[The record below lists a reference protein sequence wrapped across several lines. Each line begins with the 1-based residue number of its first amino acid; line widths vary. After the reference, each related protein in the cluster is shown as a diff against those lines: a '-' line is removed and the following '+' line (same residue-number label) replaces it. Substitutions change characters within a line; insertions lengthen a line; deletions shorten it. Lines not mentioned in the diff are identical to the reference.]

1 MNRFLLLLLFI
12 NGISPV
18 FSQIQFIGFDRS
30 TCAEPMT
37 NTYSFTNYSNG
48 GGGSGTLYGF
58 TVFKNGIAVY
68 GQSGTMGDGKS
79 CVDLTFVNDSV
90 GFIVTY
96 SGNSSNNV
104 WRTADYGQTW
114 SLIGGGAPNYFGIYI
129 INSETAYLVT
139 QWDFPMQLYV
149 AKCSAN
155 AGESN
160 GTFIYDQTITA
171 DIFKT
176 DTVFSSDLCG
186 IDTLAINVLN
196 GVDTVTYHINFFTM
210 SNSNG
215 SDLSNKTYDSFVF
228 PNPASNYFSLNQPFE
243 NYSSVR
249 LYSMNGSSVIR
260 FNKKSISDNYF
271 SVEGLTDGVYFL
283 EITSKDNHSIIQK
296 LLIHGQNH

>member
-1 MNRFLLLLLFI
+1 MKRFLLLLFFI
-12 NGISPV
+12 YGISPI

-58 TVFKNGIAVY
+58 TIYKNGIAVY

-79 CVDLTFVNDSV
+79 CIDLKFVNDSV

-114 SLIGGGAPNYFGIYI
+114 SLIGGGAPNYFGLYV
-129 INSETAYLVT
+129 INTETAYLVT

-155 AGESN
+155 ATECN
-160 GTFIYDQTITA
+160 GTFVYDQTITS

-176 DTVFSSDLCG
+176 DTVFASDLCG
-186 IDTLAINVLN
+186 IDTLAIYVLN
-196 GVDTVTYHINFFTM
+196 VADTVTYHINFFTM
-210 SNSNG
+210 SNSIESEVYNQA
-215 SDLSNKTYDSFVF
+215 NDSFVF
-228 PNPASNYFSLNQPFE
+228 PNPASNYFRLNHPLETF
-243 NYSSVR
+243 SFFR
-249 LYSMNGSSVIR
+249 LYSLNGSCVIG
-260 FNKKSISDNYF
+260 FNKESIDDNYF
-271 SVEGLTDGVYFL
+271 PLEGLTDGVYFL
-283 EITSKDNHSIIQK
+283 QITSKDNHSIIQK

>member
-1 MNRFLLLLLFI
+1 MKYLILLFCLFT
-12 NGISPV
+12 GSL
-18 FSQIQFIGFDRS
+18 SYTQIQFIGFDRS

-37 NTYSFTNYSNG
+37 NNYSFTNYSNG
-48 GGGSGTLYGF
+48 AGGSGTLYGF
-58 TVFKNGIAVY
+58 TIYKNSVAVY

-79 CVDLTFVNDSV
+79 CVDLKFVNDSV

-104 WRTADYGQTW
+104 WRTDDYGQTW
-114 SLIGGGAPNYFGIYI
+114 SLIGGGAPNYFGLYV
-129 INSETAYLVT
+129 INTETAYLVT

-155 AGESN
+155 AVESN
-160 GTFIYDQTITA
+160 GTFIYDQTITS

-176 DTVFSSDLCG
+176 DTVFTSDLCG
-186 IDTLAINVLN
+186 KDTLAIYMLN
-196 GVDTVTYHINFFTM
+196 GTDTITYHINFFTM
-210 SNSNG
+210 SNSIE
-215 SDLSNKTYDSFVF
+215 SEVFIQAYDSFVF
-228 PNPASNYFSLNQPFE
+228 PNPASNYFSLTHPLE

-260 FNKKSISDNYF
+260 FNKKSIADNYF
-271 SVEGLTDGVYFL
+271 SLEGFTDGVYFL
-283 EITSKDNHSIIQK
+283 EITSKDNHSMMQK